1 MRNEGGITVNIP
13 GSILTLLFGIA
24 ITLISLW
31 YGQNSGL
38 MPVAASAEASQ
49 VDKLFSLMLTISF
62 GLTLL
67 VQAVLII
74 AFFRFR
80 RRPGDNSDGPPIHGN
95 LSLEILWTAI
105 PAFTVLAVGIYSFEI
120 YNAMGGLDPMV
131 SGQHSMAAHAK
142 MHGAAIAAPLPGEE
156 GPAPQ
161 AKSQIALGIGAR
173 PDDMGQNADVVVDVS
188 GIQFAWLFNYADS
201 GVMAG
206 ELHVPVNQ
214 DIQLNISAQ
223 DVIHAF
229 WVPEL
234 RLKQDAIPGMDTE
247 LRFTPTKVGTFAV
260 VCAELCGGYH
270 GGMRTQMV
278 VQTAEEYQAWVQEN
292 TFAQNPDSV
301 KTLASKPAEL
311 SDGEFLAPYAEEMGI
326 DEELLAQLQTEVHP
340 H

>member
-1 MRNEGGITVNIP
+1 MNIP

-31 YGQNSGL
+31 YGQNNGL
-38 MPVAASAEASQ
+38 MPVAASAEASD
-49 VDKLFSLMLTISF
+49 VDSLFQLMLTISF

-74 AFFRFR
+74 AFFKFR

-105 PAFTVLAVGIYSFEI
+105 PAVTVLAVGIYSFEI

-142 MHGAAIAAPLPGEE
+142 MHGSAIAAPLPGEDD
-156 GPAPQ
+156 GT
-161 AKSQIALGIGAR
+161 AKTERQIALGIGAR
-173 PDDMGQNADVVVDVS
+173 PDEMGQTADVVVDVS
-188 GIQFAWLFNYADS
+188 GIQYAWLFNYADS

-206 ELHVPVNQ
+206 ELHVPVGQ

-229 WVPEL
+229 WLPEL

-247 LRFTPTKVGTFAV
+247 LRFTTTKVGTYAI

-270 GGMRTQMV
+270 GGMRTQMIV
-278 VQTAEEYQAWVQEN
+278 ETPEEYQAWLQEN
-292 TFAQNPDSV
+292 AVAQNPNLAE
-301 KTLASKPAEL
+301 TLALKPSEL
-311 SDGEFLAPYAEEMGI
+311 SNPEFLAPYAKQMGVN
-326 DEELLAQLQTEVHP
+326 EELLTQLQFSHS